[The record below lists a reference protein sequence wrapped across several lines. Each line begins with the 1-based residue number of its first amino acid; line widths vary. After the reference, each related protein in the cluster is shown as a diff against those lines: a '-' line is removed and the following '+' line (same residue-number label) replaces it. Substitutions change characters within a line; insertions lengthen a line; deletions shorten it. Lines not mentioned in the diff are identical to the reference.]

1 MIRVMVVDDQR
12 LMREGL
18 ATIIGLEKELE
29 IVGLASNGLEAYK
42 NALELKPDVML
53 MDIRMPVADGV
64 EGTRLVRRN
73 LSDVKVLM
81 LTTFDDSELIFKALE
96 QGAHGYLLKD
106 MPSEAIVSAIHTV
119 HSGGMVFQPSVTAQI
134 LEEIRKLQLGGKEG
148 REAPLAPEPRLALLD
163 QLSER
168 EMEVLRL
175 LGRGM
180 NNKEIARELTIT
192 EGTVKNHVSNL
203 IAKLDFRD
211 RTQIAVFAVR
221 QGIVN
226 FEP

>member
-18 ATIIGLEKELE
+18 STIIGLEKDME

-42 NALELKPDVML
+42 NALELKPDVIL

-64 EGTRLVRRN
+64 EGTRLVRRH
-73 LSDVKVLM
+73 LQDVKVLI
-81 LTTFDDSELIFKALE
+81 LTTFDDSELIFNALE

-106 MPSEAIVSAIHTV
+106 MPSEVIVSAIHTV

-134 LEEIRKLQLGGKEG
+134 LEEIKKLQFSGKEE
-148 REAPLAPEPRLALLD
+148 REALLAPEPRLALLK

-180 NNKEIARELTIT
+180 NNKEIAWEMTIT

-203 IAKLDFRD
+203 IGKLDFRD

>member
-73 LSDVKVLM
+73 LPDVKVLM

-203 IAKLDFRD
+203 IAKLEFRD

>member
-1 MIRVMVVDDQR
+1 MIRVMIVDDQR

-18 ATIIGLEKELE
+18 AAIIGIEKDLE

-42 NALELKPDVML
+42 NALELKPDVIL

-64 EGTRLVRRN
+64 EGTRLVRRH
-73 LSDVKVLM
+73 LPDVKVLV

-106 MPSEAIVSAIHTV
+106 MPAEAIVSAIHTV

-134 LEEIRKLQLGGKEG
+134 LEEIKKLQFSGKEN
-148 REAPLAPEPRLALLD
+148 REASFRPEPRLALLNH
-163 QLSER
+163 LSER
-168 EMEVLRL
+168 EMDVLRL
-175 LGRGM
+175 LGSGM
-180 NNKEIARELTIT
+180 NNKEIAWDLTIT

-211 RTQIAVFAVR
+211 RTQIALFAVR
-221 QGIVN
+221 QGIVH